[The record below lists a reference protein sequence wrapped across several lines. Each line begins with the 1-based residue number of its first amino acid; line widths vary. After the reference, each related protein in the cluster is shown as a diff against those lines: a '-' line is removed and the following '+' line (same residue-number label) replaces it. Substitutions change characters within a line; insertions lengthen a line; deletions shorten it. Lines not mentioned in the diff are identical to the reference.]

1 MQTDGDNVVCFEILL
16 RSPIYRAITR
26 KDKTVTIGISLKS
39 PRRTKKMNNKILVG
53 NLATAVTELQI
64 KELFATIVGTVV
76 SVDLPK
82 DPRTG
87 TNRGYAF
94 VEMGSSSEAA
104 EAVTNLNGHDI
115 SGRRLN
121 LTLTEQPG
129 QKQKSDRKW
138 YQFGAK

>member
-1 MQTDGDNVVCFEILL
+1 MSVIMQIDGFW
-16 RSPIYRAITR
+16 RAE
-26 KDKTVTIGISLKS
+26 KFCAAEFMLENLGIGITVASKNN
-39 PRRTKKMNNKILVG
+39 KMNNKILVG
-53 NLATAVTELQI
+53 NLATAVTEHQI
-64 KELFATIVGTVV
+64 KELFSTTVGTVL

-104 EAVTNLNGHDI
+104 DAVTNLNGHDV

-138 YQFGAK
+138 YQFGSK

>member
-1 MQTDGDNVVCFEILL
+1 MSVIMQTDGFW
-16 RSPIYRAITR
+16 RAEKFRAAEFMMENFGIGN
-26 KDKTVTIGISLKS
+26 TVASKNN
-39 PRRTKKMNNKILVG
+39 KMNNKILVG
-53 NLATAVTELQI
+53 NLATAVTEHQI
-64 KELFATIVGTVV
+64 KELFSTTVGTVL

-104 EAVTNLNGHDI
+104 DAVTNLNGHDV

-138 YQFGAK
+138 YQFGSK

>member
-1 MQTDGDNVVCFEILL
+1 
-16 RSPIYRAITR
+16 
-26 KDKTVTIGISLKS
+26 
-39 PRRTKKMNNKILVG
+39 MNNKILVG
-53 NLATAVTELQI
+53 NLATAVTENQI

-104 EAVTNLNGHDI
+104 DAVTNLNGHDV

-121 LTLTEQPG
+121 LTLAENPG

>member
-1 MQTDGDNVVCFEILL
+1 
-16 RSPIYRAITR
+16 
-26 KDKTVTIGISLKS
+26 
-39 PRRTKKMNNKILVG
+39 MNNKILVG
-53 NLATAVTELQI
+53 NLATAVTEHQI
-64 KELFATIVGTVV
+64 KELFATTVGTVL

-104 EAVTNLNGHDI
+104 DAVTNLNGHDV

-138 YQFGAK
+138 YQFGAKWTPA

>member
-1 MQTDGDNVVCFEILL
+1 VL
-16 RSPIYRAITR
+16 
-26 KDKTVTIGISLKS
+26 
-39 PRRTKKMNNKILVG
+39 
-53 NLATAVTELQI
+53 
-64 KELFATIVGTVV
+64 

-104 EAVTNLNGHDI
+104 DAVTNLNGHDV

-121 LTLTEQPG
+121 LTLAETTRTEAEERPQMVPIRG
-129 QKQKSDRKW
+129 KMNPSLVHIS
-138 YQFGAK
+138 